1 MALIKVKDLL
11 KHAEENG
18 YGVPA
23 INVFDYNSIKFAVMA
38 AEEAHMPLIIQYYPG
53 FKEISTRKDVREAGK
68 ELNSRFQGKGG
79 GQPSMVQ
86 GTLMADGEEI
96 RSFFL
101 DALNAE

>member
-53 FKEISTRKDVREAGK
+53 FKEHAPLRDIRD
-68 ELNSRFQGKGG
+68 
-79 GQPSMVQ
+79 
-86 GTLMADGEEI
+86 MAVAWL
-96 RSFFL
+96 SALLFL
-101 DALNAE
+101 SLFIWITPKILILQSKV

>member
-38 AEEAHMPLIIQYYPG
+38 AEEASYAFDHPVLSW
-53 FKEISTRKDVREAGK
+53 F
-68 ELNSRFQGKGG
+68 
-79 GQPSMVQ
+79 
-86 GTLMADGEEI
+86 
-96 RSFFL
+96 
-101 DALNAE
+101 

>member
-38 AEEAHMPLIIQYYPG
+38 AEEAHMPLIIQYYPW
-53 FKEISTRKDVREAGK
+53 F
-68 ELNSRFQGKGG
+68 
-79 GQPSMVQ
+79 
-86 GTLMADGEEI
+86 
-96 RSFFL
+96 
-101 DALNAE
+101 

>member
-38 AEEAHMPLIIQYYPG
+38 AEEAPDC
-53 FKEISTRKDVREAGK
+53 T
-68 ELNSRFQGKGG
+68 
-79 GQPSMVQ
+79 GQV
-86 GTLMADGEEI
+86 T
-96 RSFFL
+96 FVV
-101 DALNAE
+101 

>member
-53 FKEISTRKDVREAGK
+53 FKEHAPLRDIRTGSRRRRNAAGRYDK
-68 ELNSRFQGKGG
+68 H
-79 GQPSMVQ
+79 
-86 GTLMADGEEI
+86 
-96 RSFFL
+96 
-101 DALNAE
+101 